1 MKNYETNVYD
11 YIDSKTGAHVVKAT
25 TIYGGK
31 AIYAYA
37 KCDPEDEFDLEFG
50 TKIALKRLDIK
61 IAQKRISNKK
71 EDLKVYKH
79 RLTYIENEKRRTK
92 KSIEQAEIS
101 VIDRK
106 IKLKKLEAELEEI
119 LTKV

>member
-11 YIDSKTGAHVVKAT
+11 YIDSKTGAHIVKAVT
-25 TIYGGK
+25 TYGGK

-37 KCDPEDEFDLEFG
+37 KCDPEDEFALEFG
-50 TKIALKRLDIK
+50 TQVALKRLDIK

-71 EDLKVYKH
+71 EDLKLYKQ
-79 RLTYIENEKRRTK
+79 RLIYIENKKRRTK
-92 KSIEQAEIS
+92 KAIERAEVA

-106 IKLKKLEAELEEI
+106 IKLKKLESELEEI
-119 LTKV
+119 LSRV